1 MQVGL
6 VTRSAVG
13 AARPH
18 QNFMPLCRGALVRC
32 RGCAA
37 STLLAWVDDTAA
49 PTKAWCRVWC
59 KTKCNK
65 LSKPSHPNRSQPSSL
80 LHGMQ
85 GVSGSNPLGS
95 IERTQAWPGF
105 FNVLVHPRQGVRC
118 TLGHPVTPIW
128 CTIWCML
135 APAQNRSTTGLRAPP
150 HPLGARLG
158 YGNPSAVV

>member
-105 FNVLVHPRQGVRC
+105 FNALVHPRQGGFLFVQAGRRAVIRPGSA
-118 TLGHPVTPIW
+118 TSSTQLRPAEAHEQGLDWPIH
-128 CTIWCML
+128 
-135 APAQNRSTTGLRAPP
+135 AAQDLTAQQS
-150 HPLGARLG
+150 
-158 YGNPSAVV
+158 